1 MQAELDLA
9 RSTVDRA
16 VRAGAHE
23 AEATF
28 SVSRRFSAEA
38 RDREITKL
46 ERSVS
51 RNLTLR
57 VFVGGA
63 KATLATS
70 DFAPDSLDAFVREA
84 VDAARYVHGDEFGGL
99 PEIGSAAPSDAG
111 LGMFEDDVVHRTAES
126 KIGDALELES
136 IARAAD
142 ARIVN
147 SSGSRVLD
155 SDATIALANSKGF
168 AGAYRASNAL
178 LSSAPIAQDGTNK
191 VVGSYATASRSYGTL
206 EAVGAVA
213 AKAAHRALGMIG
225 ARKPA
230 TMRCA
235 VIFDRDVAASV
246 LGDLFSAVNAAN
258 VSLGNSFL
266 LGKIGERVG
275 SELATIVDDGRLPR
289 ALGTSPFDA
298 EGVPTARNVVFE
310 RGVLKTFLYDT
321 YYGRKL
327 GAASTGNA
335 APGGIGPNNF
345 YLLPGSATAQELVA
359 STQRGILVMD
369 TIGFAT
375 ESVTGTYSRGAR
387 GYYIENGEIVYPV
400 DEFTIAG
407 NLVDML
413 RAIDAV
419 ASDLVFDQP
428 IVSPTFRVAEM
439 TVSGRT

>member
-1 MQAELDLA
+1 MNSADC
-9 RSTVDRA
+9 RNP
-16 VRAGAHE
+16 E
-23 AEATF
+23 A
-28 SVSRRFSAEA
+28 SV
-38 RDREITKL
+38 
-46 ERSVS
+46 
-51 RNLTLR
+51 
-57 VFVGGA
+57 
-63 KATLATS
+63 
-70 DFAPDSLDAFVREA
+70 
-84 VDAARYVHGDEFGGL
+84 
-99 PEIGSAAPSDAG
+99 PSDAG
-111 LGMFEDDVVHRTAES
+111 LGMYCDDVTTRKAES

-147 SSGSRVLD
+147 SGGSRVID
-155 SDATIALANSKGF
+155 TDATLALANSKGF
-168 AGAYRASNAL
+168 AGAYRASSAL
-178 LSSAPIAQDGTNK
+178 LATSPIAQDGTDK
-191 VVGSYATASRSYGTL
+191 LVGSYGTASRSYGTL

-213 AKAAHRALGMIG
+213 AKAAHRALSMIG

-235 VIFDRDVAASV
+235 VIFDRDVAAGV
-246 LGDLFSAVNAAN
+246 LGDIFAVINAAN

-266 LGKIGERVG
+266 IDRIGERVG
-275 SELATIVDDGRLPR
+275 SELATIVDDGRLPH
-289 ALGTSPFDA
+289 ALGTTPFDA
-298 EGVPTARNVVFE
+298 EGVPTARNVVFD

-335 APGGIGPNNF
+335 AGGGIGPNNF
-345 YLLPGSATAQELVA
+345 YLAPGPGMPEDLIA
-359 STQRGILVMD
+359 STRRGVLVMD

-407 NLVDML
+407 NLVEML
-413 RAIDAV
+413 GAVDAV

-428 IVSPTFRVAEM
+428 IAAPTFRVAEM